1 MKAKVSRL
9 FEVFYTFVNKE
20 KTRNFFAFIFYVL
33 CIITLTKINLP
44 PVVKSICMYLVVLVS
59 VLGLPIY
66 TAEWMDKIWKENR
79 ERPEKSI
86 IKELKKIGKEI
97 LMFIPFYLMSA
108 LIVIFF
114 AVDKPA
120 NQTEIESTLYK
131 SSISKLIFVII
142 LAPIIEEFIFRFLPA
157 KFIKDKYLY
166 IAVSSFIFAGMHVF
180 GDPNPFYYIKF
191 YIPISCYYGYRYYQ
205 TKDILVSISLHSFH
219 NLIAMLTLILS

>member
-9 FEVFYTFVNKE
+9 FAAFYTFVSKE
-20 KTRNFFAFIFYVL
+20 KTRKFLAFIYYAL
-33 CIITLTKINLP
+33 CIITLTKVNLP
-44 PVVKSICMYLVVLVS
+44 PAVKSICMYLLVIVS
-59 VLGLPIY
+59 VFELPIY
-66 TAEWMDKIWKENR
+66 TVEWMDKIRKEN
-79 ERPEKSI
+79 SI

-97 LMFIPFYLMSA
+97 LMFIPFYLISA
-108 LIVIFF
+108 LIITFF

-120 NQTEIESTLYK
+120 NQTEIESTFYK

>member
-9 FEVFYTFVNKE
+9 FAAFYTFVSKE
-20 KTRNFFAFIFYVL
+20 KTRKFLAFIYYAL
-33 CIITLTKINLP
+33 CIITLTKVNLP
-44 PVVKSICMYLVVLVS
+44 PAVKSICMYLLVIVS
-59 VLGLPIY
+59 VFELPIY
-66 TAEWMDKIWKENR
+66 TVEWMDKIRKEN
-79 ERPEKSI
+79 SI

-97 LMFIPFYLMSA
+97 LMFIPFYLISA
-108 LIVIFF
+108 LIITFF